1 MKKVFIA
8 LTLVMFVGTAS
19 TSVFAASNGVKTEIT
34 KKDDDKKGKK
44 SKKSKKACSS
54 EKSCSSSSAKGSCC
68 SKKAETK

>member
-34 KKDDDKKGKK
+34 KKDDDKKPKK
-44 SKKSKKACSS
+44 SKKSKKACAS
-54 EKSCSSSSAKGSCC
+54 KQACSTEKGSCC
-68 SKKAETK
+68 SGKKAETK